1 MQQRRQRNTLR
12 RFLTMSRLSLALL
25 AVATIVVACYK
36 DDVSTAGNSRRP
48 MAKVLLTDDP
58 FPFDSVQSVQVYIVI
73 IAVSTHPD
81 TGTSADSM
89 HWVTVAAPHRQVDL
103 LTLQQGLT
111 DSLGADT
118 VTADQYKA
126 VLVTI
131 NVDSSEGIRFKNG
144 SPAVV
149 RWHGAGQESYASFV
163 EAPISI
169 PDTGAVIVID
179 FDVGRSFAYNQLG
192 DHAFDFFAS
201 IRAVNRAATGGI
213 SGTVTHDTSA
223 GPAGPVAD
231 ATVSAWG
238 GGPNN
243 WYILST
249 GKTDAAGHYRLAYLL
264 PGTYIVGVEPPAGSN
279 FGSALDSNV
288 AVNRGFETTH
298 NVTLSV
304 FRGDVLIQGASSMLV
319 NHTNR
324 LEAFVINAQHQQD
337 TSATVVWQNVDT
349 TVLGLVTYVDSTRA
363 ARVTSKAVGTG
374 RIVAASGAFADTLVI
389 HVFPDSTP

>member
-1 MQQRRQRNTLR
+1 
-12 RFLTMSRLSLALL
+12 MSRLSLALL
-25 AVATIVVACYK
+25 AVAMVAAACYQ
-36 DDVSTAGNSRRP
+36 DDATAGLNADRSAR
-48 MAKVLLTDDP
+48 AQVLLTDDP
-58 FPFDSVQSVQVYIVI
+58 FPFDSVQSVQVYVVS

-89 HWVTVAAPHRQVDL
+89 HWVTVAAPHRQIDL

-111 DSLGADT
+111 DSLGAGP

-131 NVDSSEGIRFKNG
+131 NVDSSGGIRFKNG
-144 SPAVV
+144 SQAIV
-149 RWHGAGQESYASFV
+149 RWNGSGQESYGVFV
-163 EAPISI
+163 QAPITV

-179 FDVGRSFAYNQLG
+179 FDVGRSFVYDQRG
-192 DHAFDFFAS
+192 DGAFDFFPA
-201 IRAVNRAATGGI
+201 IRAVNRGATGDI
-213 SGTVTHDTSA
+213 AGTVTHDASTGSV
-223 GPAGPVAD
+223 GPVAD

-264 PGTYIVGVEPPAGSN
+264 PGTYIVGVEPPSGSN

-288 AVNRGFETTH
+288 AVNKGFQTTH

-304 FRGDVLIQGASSMLV
+304 FQGDVMIQGASSMLV

-324 LEAFVINAQHQQD
+324 LEAFVITPQHQQD
-337 TSATVVWQNVDT
+337 TSAAVVWQNLDT
-349 TVLGLVTYVDSTRA
+349 SVLGLVTYVDSTHIS
-363 ARVTSKAVGTG
+363 RVTSKAVGTG
-374 RIVAASGAFADTLVI
+374 RIVATSGGLADTLVI
-389 HVFPDSTP
+389 HVVPDSTP

>member
-1 MQQRRQRNTLR
+1 
-12 RFLTMSRLSLALL
+12 MSRLSLALL
-25 AVATIVVACYK
+25 AFATIVVGCYK
-36 DDVSTAGNSRRP
+36 EDVTTRSAGKP
-48 MAKVLLTDDP
+48 MAKVLLTDAP
-58 FPFDSVQSVQVYIVI
+58 FPFDSVQSVQVYIVS

-111 DSLGADT
+111 DSLGIGE

-131 NVDSSEGIRFKNG
+131 NVDSSAGIRFKNG

-149 RWHGAGQESYASFV
+149 RWNGSGQESYAVFV
-163 EAPISI
+163 QAPISV

-179 FDVGRSFAYNQLG
+179 FDVGRSFVYNQLG
-192 DHAFDFFAS
+192 DGAFDFFAA
-201 IRAVNRAATGGI
+201 IRAVNRAATGNI

-223 GPAGPVAD
+223 GPVGPVAD

-238 GGPNN
+238 GGPSN

-264 PGTYIVGVEPPAGSN
+264 PGTYIVGVSAPSGSN

-288 AVNRGFETTH
+288 AVNAGAETTH
-298 NVTLSV
+298 NVTLSA
-304 FRGDVLIQGASSMLV
+304 FRGAVLIQGAASMLV
-319 NHTNR
+319 NHTNP
-324 LEAFVINAQHQQD
+324 LEAFVVNAQHQQD
-337 TSATVVWQNVDT
+337 PSALVAWQNLDT
-349 TVLGLVTYVDSTRA
+349 AVLTLAVDSNRY
-363 ARVTSKAVGTG
+363 ARVTSRIVGTG
-374 RIVAASGAFADTLVI
+374 RIVAASGALADTLVI
-389 HVFPDSTP
+389 HVYPDSSSGPSAPR

>member
-1 MQQRRQRNTLR
+1 
-12 RFLTMSRLSLALL
+12 MSRPTLALL
-25 AVATIVVACYK
+25 AVATIAVGCYK
-36 DDVSTAGNSRRP
+36 DDVRALGGPASRMP

-58 FPFDSVQSVQVYIVI
+58 FPFDSVQSVQVYIVS

-111 DSLGADT
+111 DSLGVGE

-131 NVDSSEGIRFKNG
+131 NVDSSAGIRFKNG

-149 RWHGAGQESYASFV
+149 RWNGSGQESYAVFV
-163 EAPISI
+163 QAPISV

-179 FDVGRSFAYNQLG
+179 FDVGRSFVYNQLG
-192 DHAFDFFAS
+192 DGAFDFFAA
-201 IRAVNRAATGGI
+201 IRAVNRAATGNI

-223 GPAGPVAD
+223 GPVGPVAD

-238 GGPNN
+238 GGPSN

-264 PGTYIVGVEPPAGSN
+264 PGTYIVGVSARSGSA

-288 AVNRGFETTH
+288 AVNAGAETTH
-298 NVTLSV
+298 NVTLSA
-304 FRGDVLIQGASSMLV
+304 FRGAVSVLIQGAASMLV
-319 NHTNR
+319 NHTNP
-324 LEAFVINAQHQQD
+324 LEAIVVNAQHQQD
-337 TSATVVWQNVDT
+337 PNALVGWQNLDT
-349 TVLGLVTYVDSTRA
+349 AVLTLAVDSNRY
-363 ARVTSKAVGTG
+363 ARVTSKIVGTG
-374 RIVAASGAFADTLVI
+374 RVVASSGALADTLVI
-389 HVFPDSTP
+389 SVAPDSTP

>member
-1 MQQRRQRNTLR
+1 
-12 RFLTMSRLSLALL
+12 MSRLPLALL
-25 AVATIVVACYK
+25 AVASIAVGCYK
-36 DDVSTAGNSRRP
+36 DDRGPLSPTRAKP

-58 FPFDSVQSVQVYIVI
+58 FPFDSVQSVQVYVI
-73 IAVSTHPD
+73 SIAVSTHPD

-89 HWVTVAAPHRQVDL
+89 RWVTVAAPHRQLDL

-111 DSLGADT
+111 DSLGAGP

-131 NVDSSEGIRFKNG
+131 NVDSSAGIRYKNG

-149 RWHGAGQESYASFV
+149 RWNGSGQESYGVFV
-163 EAPISI
+163 QAPITI

-192 DHAFDFFAS
+192 DGAFDFFPA
-201 IRAVNRAATGGI
+201 IRAVNRGATGNI
-213 SGTVTHDTSA
+213 AGTVIYDTSG

-264 PGTYIVGVEPPAGSN
+264 PGTYIVGVIPPTPSASN
-279 FGSALDSNV
+279 YASALDSNV
-288 AVNRGFETTH
+288 AVNAGAETTH
-298 NVTLSV
+298 NVILSA
-304 FRGDVLIQGASSMLV
+304 FRGSVLIQGAASMPV
-319 NHTNR
+319 NHTIP
-324 LEAFVINAQHQQD
+324 LEAIVVNAQHQQD
-337 TSATVVWQNVDT
+337 PNALVGWPNLDT
-349 TVLGLVTYVDSTRA
+349 AVLTLAVDSNRY
-363 ARVTSKAVGTG
+363 ARVTSKIVGTG
-374 RIVAASGAFADTLVI
+374 RVVASSGALADTLVI
-389 HVFPDSTP
+389 WVAPDSTP